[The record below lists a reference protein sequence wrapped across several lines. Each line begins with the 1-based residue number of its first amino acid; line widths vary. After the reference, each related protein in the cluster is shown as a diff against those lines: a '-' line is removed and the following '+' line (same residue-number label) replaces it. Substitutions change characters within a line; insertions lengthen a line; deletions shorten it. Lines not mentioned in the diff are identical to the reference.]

1 MKTGTTNRNRSNG
14 RARMARVQE
23 QAGGL
28 PTESQSGGSEPP
40 SIPRQVEPAKA
51 ANPPVKAL
59 FDDVPADEVPPP
71 LGPLVVVASIRKTG
85 NPPNRSGSS
94 ISWTERARQLGVG
107 GHQTLQRY
115 PG

>member
-1 MKTGTTNRNRSNG
+1 MGLGLSFGIDMGILYQGEEECGSGHLNPGKEV
-14 RARMARVQE
+14 RADFSHEDWDDKPEPVEWASPHGSGSFQLISDEE

-59 FDDVPADEVPPP
+59 FDDVP
-71 LGPLVVVASIRKTG
+71 G
-85 NPPNRSGSS
+85 
-94 ISWTERARQLGVG
+94 
-107 GHQTLQRY
+107 
-115 PG
+115 